1 MAVKKKSKKSE
12 AVVETPAV
20 IETPAPVIAP
30 ATEAVVESTPTT
42 GEAPVFEGIPFR
54 GGVILKDGRWTAALS
69 GCKGTCEYVSK
80 AGKTMIC
87 AVLDYRKIKAGT
99 LMYTLVFLDRKNPE
113 RVTSTASQDKWG
125 NTQVGFPAWS
135 RMESKPGAGYI
146 SSLKLFSVG

>member
-1 MAVKKKSKKSE
+1 MAVKKKSKKT
-12 AVVETPAV
+12 VVETPVV

-30 ATEAVVESTPTT
+30 AAPAVVESTPVV

-69 GCKGTCEYVSK
+69 GCKGTCEYVTK

-99 LMYTLVFLDRKNPE
+99 CMYTLVFLDRKNPE

-135 RMESKPGAGYI
+135 RNESKPGAGYI
-146 SSLKLFSVG
+146 SILTLFSVG

>member
-12 AVVETPAV
+12 AAVAPMVES
-20 IETPAPVIAP
+20 PAPVIAP
-30 ATEAVVESTPTT
+30 AAPAVVESTPVV

-69 GCKGTCEYVSK
+69 GCKGTCEYVTK

-135 RMESKPGAGYI
+135 RNESKPGAGYI
-146 SSLKLFSVG
+146 SILQLFSVG